1 MELGGQQDQLRLLF
15 LSQMY
20 TTLVQ
25 TLESQLL
32 VVQQDDFC
40 KDNHTLAK
48 QKSKKKKKKHIQK
61 QLQATE
67 NSKGKKNSQAPT
79 VIDMPTR
86 EHASLTS
93 SSDDEERMLQ
103 CKFWSS
109 STSSQQP
116 QSSLRSREHTQSTIV
131 ALTII
136 ESIMEHVF
144 LRLDTVE
151 TSNNN
156 HNCVTNQGDYLHPSN
171 NVIGIDDLLCEKNTS
186 NKSYSPPKSNPCNLT
201 EEFTNEISTGL
212 LLNATLPL
220 SLTHN
225 QDATDTDVAREE
237 DFYLP
242 SYLDPIY
249 EPQDMPTKDWNSNS
263 SKSNA
268 IMAGVSLDL
277 SGSFDGWK
285 NLLKPSV
292 VGRDHFHHHP
302 KLFADFFRQ
311 NDDRPPIASST
322 AASVASSVSE
332 PDVEDLPPQP
342 PSNSIKNNGSER
354 IDFDYYPTTE
364 DDANNASWIP
374 SRGVSNVDSE
384 EEEKC
389 DRVSTYNDDSKNPPS
404 DYNDQGEHITDATI
418 NLCSV
423 ENTKVNGSCAEDLP
437 DTSFTHPLSL
447 PAQQQQPIQLSLADL
462 GKLRVSPK
470 TVPLRKSWSRGNLA
484 QSMGTAPVV
493 FPSVKEDCGKKEL
506 SMVVVPLP
514 SKGMMPN
521 KSKTEPLST
530 PPRSKLIHH
539 LGDCAVSESGMESDR
554 NLDWHNSNT
563 NHERIVCHGSSK
575 TNDCSEID
583 ELNHQRGLYQMED
596 ENMLREE
603 RNAYRDLALTLG
615 AEVSIQFIFL

>member
-1 MELGGQQDQLRLLF
+1 M
-15 LSQMY
+15 
-20 TTLVQ
+20 
-25 TLESQLL
+25 
-32 VVQQDDFC
+32 
-40 KDNHTLAK
+40 
-48 QKSKKKKKKHIQK
+48 
-61 QLQATE
+61 
-67 NSKGKKNSQAPT
+67 
-79 VIDMPTR
+79 
-86 EHASLTS
+86 
-93 SSDDEERMLQ
+93 
-103 CKFWSS
+103 
-109 STSSQQP
+109 
-116 QSSLRSREHTQSTIV
+116 

-136 ESIMEHVF
+136 DGIMEHVF

-342 PSNSIKNNGSER
+342 PSNSNKNNGSER

-389 DRVSTYNDDSKNPPS
+389 DRVST
-404 DYNDQGEHITDATI
+404 
-418 NLCSV
+418 
-423 ENTKVNGSCAEDLP
+423 
-437 DTSFTHPLSL
+437 FM
-447 PAQQQQPIQLSLADL
+447 
-462 GKLRVSPK
+462 VS
-470 TVPLRKSWSRGNLA
+470 
-484 QSMGTAPVV
+484 
-493 FPSVKEDCGKKEL
+493 
-506 SMVVVPLP
+506 
-514 SKGMMPN
+514 
-521 KSKTEPLST
+521 
-530 PPRSKLIHH
+530 
-539 LGDCAVSESGMESDR
+539 
-554 NLDWHNSNT
+554 
-563 NHERIVCHGSSK
+563 
-575 TNDCSEID
+575 
-583 ELNHQRGLYQMED
+583 
-596 ENMLREE
+596 
-603 RNAYRDLALTLG
+603 
-615 AEVSIQFIFL
+615 

>member
-1 MELGGQQDQLRLLF
+1 MELGGQQDHLRLLF

-32 VVQQDDFC
+32 VVQQDIFC
-40 KDNHTLAK
+40 NDNHTLAK
-48 QKSKKKKKKHIQK
+48 QKSKKKKKKHLQK

-67 NSKGKKNSQAPT
+67 NAKGKKSTQASIVVDKPT
-79 VIDMPTR
+79 K

-93 SSDDEERMLQ
+93 SSDDEERMLR

-136 ESIMEHVF
+136 EIIMEHVF
-144 LRLDTVE
+144 LRLFTAE
-151 TSNNN
+151 TSNNS
-156 HNCVTNQGDYLHPSN
+156 HNCVTGQGDNLHSSN
-171 NVIGIDDLLCEKNTS
+171 NIIEIDDLLCEKNAI
-186 NKSYSPPKSNPCNLT
+186 NKSCSPPKSNQCNPPELT
-201 EEFTNEISTGL
+201 NVISTGA

-220 SLTHN
+220 SLTN
-225 QDATDTDVAREE
+225 IQGTTDTDVAREE

-249 EPQDMPTKDWNSNS
+249 EPQDMPPKDWNSNS
-263 SKSNA
+263 NKSNA

-342 PSNSIKNNGSER
+342 PSNSIKNDDSER
-354 IDFDYYPTTE
+354 IDLNYYP
-364 DDANNASWIP
+364 
-374 SRGVSNVDSE
+374 
-384 EEEKC
+384 
-389 DRVSTYNDDSKNPPS
+389 
-404 DYNDQGEHITDATI
+404 
-418 NLCSV
+418 
-423 ENTKVNGSCAEDLP
+423 
-437 DTSFTHPLSL
+437 
-447 PAQQQQPIQLSLADL
+447 QQQQPIQ
-462 GKLRVSPK
+462 
-470 TVPLRKSWSRGNLA
+470 
-484 QSMGTAPVV
+484 
-493 FPSVKEDCGKKEL
+493 
-506 SMVVVPLP
+506 
-514 SKGMMPN
+514 
-521 KSKTEPLST
+521 
-530 PPRSKLIHH
+530 
-539 LGDCAVSESGMESDR
+539 
-554 NLDWHNSNT
+554 
-563 NHERIVCHGSSK
+563 
-575 TNDCSEID
+575 
-583 ELNHQRGLYQMED
+583 
-596 ENMLREE
+596 
-603 RNAYRDLALTLG
+603 
-615 AEVSIQFIFL
+615 